1 MKLPHTTRQRL
12 RLYRERAAKSKYNQD
27 WRAHKYGN
35 NGNTWNAPWHSG
47 IRADGLILADNKEA
61 LGDYLGDWMEFNG
74 GARYLRDTTG
84 FYTDSFCSETMRG
97 GVVRLRT
104 ARFTLYIPC
113 TYHSDW
119 DGASLYYR
127 DAERVPRKATES
139 DHETAAHEAARMAY
153 QWAEREADVARED
166 DAKQRAAEDIE
177 DARAEIHNGN
187 KQALAL
193 LAEIRGREFTENVC
207 EALRYRL
214 RCLLDDRRQCF
225 DRIKERRENY
235 WSAVPC

>member
-1 MKLPHTTRQRL
+1 MKLPTTTRARL

-61 LGDYLGDWMEFNG
+61 LGEYLGDWAQFNG

-84 FYTDSFCSETMRG
+84 FYTDSWCSETLRG

-166 DAKQRAAEDIE
+166 DAKQRAADDIE
-177 DARAEIHNGN
+177 QERAEIHEIN
-187 KQALAL
+187 KAARAL
-193 LAEIRGREFTENVC
+193 LAEIRGQEFTENVC
-207 EALRYRL
+207 AALRHRL
-214 RCLLDDRRQCF
+214 HEYLADRRKCF
-225 DRIKERRENY
+225 RTIAERQENY
-235 WSAVPC
+235 WSAVPY